1 MCKVLVESVIRNG
14 VMEHVSKFDFI
25 KELQHGFM
33 KTRSCLTNLL
43 KFLEFVTNNMESGI
57 PNQWDILR
65 FSKSIG
71 YGPA

>member
-43 KFLEFVTNNMESGI
+43 KFLEFVTNNMDQGYPINGI
-57 PNQWDILR
+57 YLDFQ
-65 FSKSIG
+65 K
-71 YGPA
+71 A